1 MALDTAQQ
9 PSTGTDA
16 LVALAGTLTLE
27 EKVALV
33 VGAGLWTTTAIPRI
47 GLRAMVLSDGPA
59 GVRGVGPDAGTSASF
74 PAPTALAATWD
85 VELAGRVGT
94 LFAAE
99 AHRHGVDVVLAPQVN
114 LQRTPVGGR
123 HFECFS
129 EDPLLTSLL
138 TVPLVD
144 AAQRAGV
151 AMCVK
156 HYVANDSETDRT
168 RYVSHVDERTLREV
182 YLPPFEA
189 AVRAGAW
196 SVMGAYSGVDDGVE
210 AAPVLEHRHLLT
222 EVLKEEWGFDGVVL
236 SDWVATRSVAG
247 AVRGGLDLQMP
258 GPDGPWGDG
267 LLDAVRTG
275 VVAESELDDKVLRLL
290 RLAQR
295 VGALA
300 AADDDEA
307 RDDDEAHDDGEAALP
322 LPDPAQ
328 VAAQLRAL
336 VTASMVVL
344 RDDGLLPLTGTR
356 GVPAAGPAPTR
367 VALIGANAV
376 EPFLQGGGSSMVA
389 PDRRAV
395 LADRLADALGAPVD
409 VHVGA
414 RSRLV
419 PPDLDLVACTTPDG
433 TPGLRVELF
442 DADGAVLDVQDVTAW
457 DGWLREP
464 PAAAASV
471 RLRAAIRL
479 TEPGL
484 HQVGVGTVGAHRL
497 VVDGVTVSS
506 SDHLVGAEVILDSTV
521 NHPVPAM
528 LSVAGPA
535 TVHLD
540 ATVQAVHPV
549 GYDSFARALLVHR
562 VPGPSAAQ
570 LRDEAV
576 AAAAAADVA
585 IVVVGTTEE
594 VESEGWDRTS
604 LALPGEQDALVDAV
618 LAANPR
624 TVVVVNAGAPVLL
637 PWLDRAPCV
646 VWGWLGG
653 QEWPDA
659 VADVLAGRA
668 EPAGRLPWTLP
679 ARAQDVPVPDA
690 VPVDGVVEYR
700 EGVHVGHRSWDLLG
714 RTPAAPFG
722 HGLGWTTWEHLS
734 ATLAGQQ
741 ADGSVELAVTVR
753 NAGPRPGREVVQV
766 YVEPPE
772 GTPRGERPVRALG
785 GFAVVDAEP
794 GVTTTVRVPV
804 AVQAFR
810 TWQAGDAGRGG
821 WTVPAGTY
829 RLRIGRSSRDLR
841 LALDVVQ
848 PTRAAEP
855 Q

>member
-59 GVRGVGPDAGTSASF
+59 GVRGIGPDAGTSASF

-85 VELAGRVGT
+85 VELADRVGT
-94 LFAAE
+94 FFAAE

-129 EDPLLTSLL
+129 EDPLLTSLI

-156 HYVANDSETDRT
+156 HFVANDSETDRT
-168 RYVSHVDERTLREV
+168 RYVSRVDERTLREV

-210 AAPVLEHRHLLT
+210 AAPALEHRHLLT
-222 EVLKEEWGFDGVVL
+222 QVLKDEWGFDGAVV

-267 LLDAVRTG
+267 LLDAVRAG
-275 VVAESELDDKVLRLL
+275 VVAESELDDKVVRLL

-300 AADDDEA
+300 SDDDETDPVPA
-307 RDDDEAHDDGEAALP
+307 VIP

-344 RDDGLLPLTGTR
+344 RDHGLLPLVGAP

-395 LADRLADALGAPVD
+395 LADRLADALGVQVD

-419 PPDLDLVACTTPDG
+419 PPDLDLAACTTPDG
-433 TPGLRVELF
+433 TRGLRVELL
-442 DADGAVLDVQDVTAW
+442 DAQGTVLDSRDVTTW
-457 DGWLREP
+457 NGWLTEP

-471 RLRAAIRL
+471 RLRTAIRL

-484 HQVGVGTVGAHRL
+484 HEIGVGTVGAHRL
-497 VVDGVTVSS
+497 LVDGVTVSS

-521 NHPVPAM
+521 NHPVPAT
-528 LSVAGPA
+528 LTVAGPA

-562 VPGPSAAQ
+562 VPGPSAAR
-570 LRDEAV
+570 LREDAV

-585 IVVVGTTEE
+585 VVVVGTTEE

-668 EPAGRLPWTLP
+668 EPSGRLPWTLP

-700 EGVHVGHRSWDLLG
+700 EGVHVGHRSWDLLD

-722 HGLGWTTWEHLS
+722 HGLGWTTWEHES
-734 ATLAGQQ
+734 ATLADQ
-741 ADGSVELAVTVR
+741 APDGSVELAVTVR
-753 NAGPRPGREVVQV
+753 NTGVRHGREVVQV

-772 GTPRGERPVRALG
+772 GTPRGERPVRVLG

-810 TWQAGDAGRGG
+810 TWRAGG

-848 PTRAAEP
+848 PTRAAAP

>member
-27 EKVALV
+27 EKVGLV

-85 VELAGRVGT
+85 VELADRVGT

-129 EDPLLTSLL
+129 EDPLLTSLI

-156 HYVANDSETDRT
+156 HFVANDSETDRT
-168 RYVSHVDERTLREV
+168 RYVSRVDERTLREV

-210 AAPVLEHRHLLT
+210 VAPALEHRHLLT
-222 EVLKEEWGFDGVVL
+222 EVLKEEWGFDGVVV

-267 LLDAVRTG
+267 LLDAVRAG
-275 VVAESELDDKVLRLL
+275 VVAESELDDKVVRLL

-295 VGALA
+295 VGALV
-300 AADDDEA
+300 ADDDET
-307 RDDDEAHDDGEAALP
+307 DPVPSTVP
-322 LPDPAQ
+322 LPDPEQ
-328 VAAQLRAL
+328 VAVQLRAL

-344 RDDGLLPLTGTR
+344 RDDGLLPLTGTP

-395 LADRLADALGAPVD
+395 LADRLADALGTPVD

-419 PPDLDLVACTTPDG
+419 PPDLDLAACTTPDG
-433 TPGLRVELF
+433 TPGLRVELL
-442 DADGAVLDVQDVTAW
+442 DAEGAVLDTSDVTTW
-457 DGWLREP
+457 NGWLTEP
-464 PAAAASV
+464 PATVASV
-471 RLRAAIRL
+471 RLRTAIRL

-484 HQVGVGTVGAHRL
+484 HEIGVGTVGEHHL
-497 VVDGVTVSS
+497 LIDGVTVSS
-506 SDHLVGAEVILDSTV
+506 SDHVVGAEVILDSTV

-528 LSVAGPA
+528 LTVAGPA

-562 VPGPSAAQ
+562 VPGPSAAR

-585 IVVVGTTEE
+585 VVVVGTTEE

-668 EPAGRLPWTLP
+668 EPSGRLPWTLP
-679 ARAQDVPVPDA
+679 ARAADVPVPDA
-690 VPVDGVVEYR
+690 IPVDGVVEYR
-700 EGVHVGHRSWDLLG
+700 EGVHVGHRSWDLLD

-722 HGLGWTTWEHLS
+722 HGLGWTTWEHVS
-734 ATLAGQQ
+734 ATLAHQ
-741 ADGSVELAVTVR
+741 APDGSVELAVTVR
-753 NAGPRPGREVVQV
+753 NTGRRPGREVVQV

-772 GTPRGERPVRALG
+772 GTPRGERPVRVLG

-804 AVQAFR
+804 AVEAFR
-810 TWQAGDAGRGG
+810 TWRAGG

-848 PTRAAEP
+848 PTRAAAP

>member
-85 VELAGRVGT
+85 VELADRVGT

-129 EDPLLTSLL
+129 EDPLLTSLIA
-138 TVPLVD
+138 VPLVD

-156 HYVANDSETDRT
+156 HFVANDSETDRT
-168 RYVSHVDERTLREV
+168 RYVSRVDERTLREV
-182 YLPPFEA
+182 YLAPFEA
-189 AVRAGAW
+189 AVRAGTW

-210 AAPVLEHRHLLT
+210 AAPALEHRHLLT
-222 EVLKEEWGFDGVVL
+222 QVLKDEWGFDGVVV

-267 LLDAVRTG
+267 LLDAVRG
-275 VVAESELDDKVLRLL
+275 GAVDENDLDDKVVRLL

-300 AADDDEA
+300 VDDDET
-307 RDDDEAHDDGEAALP
+307 DPVPAAIP

-336 VTASMVVL
+336 VTASLVVL
-344 RDDGLLPLTGTR
+344 RDDGLLPLVGTP
-356 GVPAAGPAPTR
+356 GVPAAGLAPAR

-395 LADRLADALGAPVD
+395 LADRLADALGVPVD

-419 PPDLDLVACTTPDG
+419 PPDLDLAACSTPDG
-433 TPGLRVELF
+433 TPGLRVELL
-442 DADGAVLDVQDVTAW
+442 DAEGQLLDTSDVTTW
-457 DGWLREP
+457 NGWLTEP
-464 PAAAASV
+464 PAAAAAV
-471 RLRAAIRL
+471 RLRTAIRL
-479 TEPGL
+479 TQPGL
-484 HQVGVGTVGAHRL
+484 HEIGVGTVGAHRL
-497 VVDGVTVSS
+497 LIDGVTVSS
-506 SDHLVGAEVILDSTV
+506 SDHVVGAEVILDSTV

-528 LSVAGPA
+528 LTVAGRA

-562 VPGPSAAQ
+562 VPGPSAAR

-585 IVVVGTTEE
+585 VVVVGTTEE

-668 EPAGRLPWTLP
+668 EPSGRLPWTLP
-679 ARAQDVPVPDA
+679 ARAQDLPVPDA
-690 VPVDGVVEYR
+690 IPVDGVVEYR
-700 EGVHVGHRSWDLLG
+700 EGVHVGHRSWDLLD

-722 HGLGWTTWEHLS
+722 HGLGWTTWEHVS
-734 ATLAGQQ
+734 ATLAQQ
-741 ADGSVELAVTVR
+741 APDGSVELVVTVR
-753 NAGPRPGREVVQV
+753 NTGPRPGREVVQV

-772 GTPRGERPVRALG
+772 GTPRGERPVRVLG

-804 AVQAFR
+804 AVEAFR
-810 TWQAGDAGRGG
+810 TWRAGG

-848 PTRAAEP
+848 PTRAAAP

>member
-9 PSTGTDA
+9 PRTGTDA
-16 LVALAGTLTLE
+16 LVALAGALTLE

-85 VELAGRVGT
+85 VELADRVGT

-129 EDPLLTSLL
+129 EDPLLTSLT

-156 HYVANDSETDRT
+156 HFVANDSETDRT
-168 RYVSHVDERTLREV
+168 RYVSRVDERTLREV

-210 AAPVLEHRHLLT
+210 AAPALEHRHLLT
-222 EVLKEEWGFDGVVL
+222 QVLKDEWRFDGAVV

-267 LLDAVRTG
+267 LLDAVRAG
-275 VVAESELDDKVLRLL
+275 VVAESELDDKVVRLL

-295 VGALA
+295 VGALTS
-300 AADDDEA
+300 DDDEA
-307 RDDDEAHDDGEAALP
+307 DPAPAAIP
-322 LPDPAQ
+322 LPGPEQ

-344 RDDGLLPLTGTR
+344 RDDGLLPLVGTP

-389 PDRRAV
+389 PARRAV
-395 LADRLADALGAPVD
+395 LADRLADALGVPVD

-419 PPDLDLVACTTPDG
+419 PPDLDLAACTTPDG
-433 TPGLRVELF
+433 TRGLRVELL
-442 DADGAVLDVQDVTAW
+442 DADGAVLDVQEVTTW

-484 HQVGVGTVGAHRL
+484 HEIGVGTVGAHRL
-497 VVDGVTVSS
+497 LVDGVTVSS
-506 SDHLVGAEVILDSTV
+506 SEHLVGAEVILDSTV
-521 NHPVPAM
+521 NHPVPAT
-528 LSVAGPA
+528 LTVAGPA
-535 TVHLD
+535 TVRLD

-562 VPGPSAAQ
+562 VPGPSAAR
-570 LRDEAV
+570 LREDAV

-585 IVVVGTTEE
+585 VVVVGTTEE

-690 VPVDGVVEYR
+690 VPVAGVVEYR
-700 EGVHVGHRSWDLLG
+700 EGVHVGHRSWDLLD
-714 RTPAAPFG
+714 RTPAAAFG
-722 HGLGWTTWEHLS
+722 HGLGWTTWDHVS
-734 ATLAGQQ
+734 ARLADQT

-753 NAGPRPGREVVQV
+753 NAGVRPGREVVQV

-772 GTPRGERPVRALG
+772 GAPLGERPVRVLG

-804 AVQAFR
+804 AVEAFR
-810 TWQAGDAGRGG
+810 TWRAGG

-848 PTRAAEP
+848 PTRAAAP